1 MTYSTQRIINLT
13 SALIIST
20 AAWAAGSSAMAQSL
34 FNPTPAAPAVTIPA
48 PAAQP
53 VAQEKTI
60 AAKPA
65 AKPKAKPAAKKP
77 AQAANAG
84 TVLVVN
90 KRKVALLELVVT
102 STKSD
107 DAKPQTIATDLAG
120 GKRKSA
126 ALTKNGGCVYDI
138 SGVFSDETVVEV
150 NGADLC
156 KDSTISLVD

>member
-60 AAKPA
+60 AAKP
-65 AKPKAKPAAKKP
+65 KAKPAAKKP

-120 GKRKSA
+120 GKRKSS

>member
-60 AAKPA
+60 A

>member
-20 AAWAAGSSAMAQSL
+20 AAWAASSSAMAQSL
-34 FNPTPAAPAVTIPA
+34 FNPTPAVTIPA
-48 PAAQP
+48 HAAQP
-53 VAQEKTI
+53 VAQEKTV